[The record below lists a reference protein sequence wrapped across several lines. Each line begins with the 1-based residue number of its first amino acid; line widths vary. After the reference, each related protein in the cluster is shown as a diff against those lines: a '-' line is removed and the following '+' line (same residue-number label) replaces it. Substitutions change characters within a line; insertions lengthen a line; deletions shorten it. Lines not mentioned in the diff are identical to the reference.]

1 MSSEAHAPHVAHHF
15 DNAEQQYDACVLGMW
30 IFLVTEIMFFG
41 GALGVYAVYRYKY
54 PEAFAAASHHLDV
67 VWGTINTTVLLV
79 SSLTV
84 ALAVDAAHQRR
95 RERLTYLL
103 VATMILGSVF
113 LGIKM
118 YEYSHKYHDG
128 LIPIRGLD
136 FNSAAIV
143 KEANLASD
151 TGVQLFYGL
160 YFGLTG
166 IHALHMII
174 GLGIFGTLAVL
185 SWKGKFTGGH
195 STPIEIAGLY
205 WHFVDI
211 VWIFLFPL
219 LYLIARH

>member
-1 MSSEAHAPHVAHHF
+1 MSSPAHAPHVAHHF

-41 GALGVYAVYRYKY
+41 GALGVYSVYRFKY
-54 PEAFAAASHHLDV
+54 PEAFALASHHLDV
-67 VWGTINTTVLLV
+67 WWGTINTTVLLV

-95 RERLTYLL
+95 RERLTFLL
-103 VATMILGSVF
+103 IATMVLGAVF
-113 LGIKM
+113 IGIKM
-118 YEYSHKYHDG
+118 YEYSHKFHDG
-128 LIPIRGLD
+128 LVPIRGLP
-136 FNSAAIV
+136 FNAQAIV
-143 KEANLASD
+143 HD
-151 TGVQLFYGL
+151 TGVDPTGVQLFYGL

-166 IHALHMII
+166 IHALHMVI

-185 SWKGKFTGGH
+185 AWKGRFTGGH
-195 STPIEIAGLY
+195 STPVEIAGLY